1 MSMPV
6 AEVRKHLMSLSFEQ
20 RTELAY
26 EVLDGM
32 ADDDTGDAK
41 PSLFAEAIARRVD
54 EIRNGAPLSAEEQ
67 EVLDE
72 MDRAAAEPD
81 GDLFD
86 DLDDGE
92 DEDPAEVEAAWA
104 DEIAQRAAEIRDGTA
119 KTYAAEDVMVAL
131 TLRYG

>member
-6 AEVRKHLMSLSFEQ
+6 AEVRKHLMRLPFEQ

-32 ADDDTGDAK
+32 ADDSAGDTE
-41 PSLFAEAIARRVD
+41 PHSLSAEAIARRVE

-72 MDRAAAEPD
+72 MER
-81 GDLFD
+81 GL
-86 DLDDGE
+86 
-92 DEDPAEVEAAWA
+92 
-104 DEIAQRAAEIRDGTA
+104 
-119 KTYAAEDVMVAL
+119 
-131 TLRYG
+131 